1 MSEWWAYQPSD
12 LLMFSPQTYYRLFE
26 LYNTGLWPAQILTLA
41 AGVAIAT
48 LMVRGPRWRGR
59 VISSLLALMW
69 FFVAWGYFID
79 CYATINLAAPY
90 FALGFVVQA
99 MLLAVVGS
107 IRGHITFDAVKTPTE
122 KVGIALFLFALVF
135 QPLIGPLVGREWSG
149 VELFGVAPDP
159 TVVGTLGVFLAADR
173 IRWELFII
181 PVVWC
186 AVTGA
191 TLWIMKSPEAFLM
204 PFVGLLAL
212 ILAAHK
218 SLKRDHGHAVGANK
232 DRLTGR

>member
-1 MSEWWAYQPSD
+1 MSEWWAYQPAD

-48 LMVRGPRWRGR
+48 LMLRGPRWRGR
-59 VISSLLALMW
+59 VVASLLALIW
-69 FFVAWGYFID
+69 FFVAWAYFID
-79 CYATINLAAPY
+79 RYATINLAASY

-99 MLLAVVGS
+99 ALLAVVGS
-107 IRGHITFDAVKTPTE
+107 FRGQITFDGVKTLTE
-122 KVGIALFLFALVF
+122 KVGNALFFFALVF
-135 QPLIGPLVGREWSG
+135 QPLIGPFFGREWSG
-149 VELFGVAPDP
+149 MELFGLAPDP
-159 TVVGTLGVFLAADR
+159 TVVGTLGVLLAANR

-181 PVVWC
+181 PVLWC

-204 PFVGLLAL
+204 PLVGLLAL

-218 SLKRDHGHAVGANK
+218 SLKLGHGHG
-232 DRLTGR
+232 LL